1 MEVSPD
7 TLQVMITEGL
17 TEDAV
22 SARIHKGASWRLLL
36 LVYPARCSLLT
47 RVRDFASVNCWKP
60 NSPAGHLVFG
70 THMNLPTAILLSF

>member
-22 SARIHKGASWRLLL
+22 SARIHKGGPRGLLL
-36 LVYPARCSLLT
+36 LSPCPAHSSMLT
-47 RVRDFASVNCWKP
+47 CIRFFLPLSAAP
-60 NSPAGHLVFG
+60 ISPSWPRGG
-70 THMNLPTAILLSF
+70 